1 MVHELT
7 KTKHDGLTV
16 GDRVYLA
23 SDGKQRAGLRY
34 GTLVDIHRD
43 TPRGHFWYRVEWD
56 GGQHHKARAV
66 LTRQEIVKLVDTRA
80 PKPSRPTVAELQAEV
95 AELREQLAEANEQ
108 KATLNHN
115 WLTKWDAVC
124 AERDKAQA
132 TIERIRKLWAD
143 PAMNWLNFSATLN
156 VILSAPSST
165 GGN

>member
-7 KTKHDGLTV
+7 KTEHDGLTV

-34 GTLVDIHRD
+34 GTLVNISRA

-56 GGQHHKARAV
+56 GEQHHKARAV

-95 AELREQLAEANEQ
+95 AELRGQLAESEAIADQRQQTRDPE
-108 KATLNHN
+108 N
-115 WLTKWDAVC
+115 WERLWLWPCDQSTPEPQPEPEPELFKPRPSPVSGPVDPTK
-124 AERDKAQA
+124 EDK
-132 TIERIRKLWAD
+132 K
-143 PAMNWLNFSATLN
+143 P
-156 VILSAPSST
+156 
-165 GGN
+165 